1 LQELFKRWRHAA
13 KFDANMSAASTYECG
28 LV

>member
-1 LQELFKRWRHAA
+1 LQERFKRWRHAA
-13 KFDANMSAASTYECG
+13 RMDENMGSENTYECG